1 MKNTKRRKTHV
12 EKVADAQQRQYAK
25 VQPAHQ
31 ALLLGPVDGLVVGVL
46 GQRLGVQLRVG
57 VVDGVDNG
65 PLDVAIDLDML
76 GVGVKRLVDTGSGGL
91 AIVSGAQHVDVAGG
105 RERVRGVLRWCNPR
119 EE

>member
-46 GQRLGVQLRVG
+46 GQRLGVELRVG

-76 GVGVKRLVDTGSGGL
+76 GVGVKRLGGHGIWR
-91 AIVSGAQHVDVAGG
+91 ACH
-105 RERVRGVLRWCNPR
+105 RVRCSTRRRCWRAR
-119 EE
+119 ESEGRAALV